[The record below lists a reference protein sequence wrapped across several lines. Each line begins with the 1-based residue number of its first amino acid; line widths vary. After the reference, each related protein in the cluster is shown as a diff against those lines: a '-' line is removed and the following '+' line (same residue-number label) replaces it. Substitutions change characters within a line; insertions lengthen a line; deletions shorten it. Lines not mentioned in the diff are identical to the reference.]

1 MAILSLNEVA
11 RVSFDLRCAY
21 AGSKLHTHD

>member
-1 MAILSLNEVA
+1 MAILSLNEAA
-11 RVSFDLRCAY
+11 RVSFDLWCEY